1 MAFVVDWNR
10 ARRPTLVA
18 LRLGLPS
25 DRVLLSAHLEQLD
38 EPGMWRIL
46 SETGHAVSN
55 VIGPPRSLERTRLVQ
70 ALIHSWESSAELF
83 LMSTIERLRSKC
95 RLLLACDPALL
106 IGIQQAVGRW
116 YMSKG
121 PVLLALD
128 CTEPVFVK
136 VRALFTDLDGAFQV
150 KRLSDTRCVVVL
162 SEQIAMDAWQKYL
175 SAAFDQPL
183 DDDMVTEDD
192 TKISTSPPAT
202 TPTSAALA
210 ASSGW
215 NAWAA
220 VSPKS
225 ASLFDKP
232 ALTYSATTTSPIN
245 MMSSAKSPFQFDTF
259 NQSQ

>member
-136 VRALFTDLDGAFQV
+136 VRALFTDLDGTSVLVCQV
-150 KRLSDTRCVVVL
+150 QCN
-162 SEQIAMDAWQKYL
+162 
-175 SAAFDQPL
+175 
-183 DDDMVTEDD
+183 
-192 TKISTSPPAT
+192 
-202 TPTSAALA
+202 
-210 ASSGW
+210 G
-215 NAWAA
+215 
-220 VSPKS
+220 
-225 ASLFDKP
+225 
-232 ALTYSATTTSPIN
+232 
-245 MMSSAKSPFQFDTF
+245 
-259 NQSQ
+259 